1 MAPSRSWTSAGWIA
15 ALSSRPSV
23 STRMCR
29 FLPLTFLPAS
39 YPDGSMCAP
48 LFRALDTLAVDDGCR
63 RARLLAGPLADLD
76 GQGVVQPP
84 QRAVPGPQGQVVV
97 HRAPRR
103 QVLGQGAPLAPGGQ
117 DVEDAVQ
124 DLAHVHRA
132 LAAAALRRRDE
143 GLDQCPF
150 LVRQV
155 ARVAQS
161 RTVVDLPLLH
171 GPHRA
176 SPPCPTSTAKPLPR
190 FVNLPDRFLEPP
202 TSERVRSRA
211 SAPGAASAGQNPL
224 PGSSTWPTAAWS

>member
-1 MAPSRSWTSAGWIA
+1 MKPFLTCSSPPHPLHRSAIRSSHRQYHCRPIWAIYAVLKPS
-15 ALSSRPSV
+15 
-23 STRMCR
+23 
-29 FLPLTFLPAS
+29 
-39 YPDGSMCAP
+39 
-48 LFRALDTLAVDDGCR
+48 
-63 RARLLAGPLADLD
+63 
-76 GQGVVQPP
+76 
-84 QRAVPGPQGQVVV
+84 
-97 HRAPRR
+97 
-103 QVLGQGAPLAPGGQ
+103 
-117 DVEDAVQ
+117 
-124 DLAHVHRA
+124 
-132 LAAAALRRRDE
+132 
-143 GLDQCPF
+143 